1 MRGHDD
7 NDGCWDDASR
17 FLPTCLYI
25 AHDTPM
31 HLFTTNDHLAR
42 FNVDLEMGRREGA
55 LLSDTAAL
63 NVSVRPSQI
72 MFPDMA

>member
-1 MRGHDD
+1 MIKLR
-7 NDGCWDDASR
+7 WDDASR

-25 AHDTPM
+25 ARDTPM
-31 HLFTTNDHLAR
+31 HLFTTNDHLSR

-63 NVSVRPSQI
+63 NVSVRLSHI
-72 MFPDMA
+72 MFHDKA

>member
-1 MRGHDD
+1 MIELR
-7 NDGCWDDASR
+7 WDDALR

-31 HLFTTNDHLAR
+31 HLFTTTNDHLAR
-42 FNVDLEMGRREGA
+42 FNVDLEMGQREGA

-72 MFPDMA
+72 MFHNKA

>member
-25 AHDTPM
+25 ARDTPM
-31 HLFTTNDHLAR
+31 HLFTTNDHLTR

-55 LLSDTAAL
+55 LLSDTAAP
-63 NVSVRPSQI
+63 NVSVRLSQSV
-72 MFPDMA
+72 FHDKA